1 MHPRK
6 FHFFEGIFRTFRRI
20 STNYLITS
28 GNCTLCGP
36 PPSRNKCALEFAY
49 QFRNSIRS
57 SLYNQ
62 NWEKVGEN
70 KHGLGDN
77 THSLLCWEIPRL
89 ETFQRHVKVVLC
101 YIYRLMQLLLLQL
114 LPTPSRL
121 LASECNDSGTEEC
134 YYWWCAIRERQM
146 EFTWHLIAHSQD
158 MSFFV
163 QVEWLESVRFGSVLV
178 RYVSNVRCYG
188 SSEEEKW
195 RDYCTDTYSEW
206 QWDGIWI
213 AHQVQVRRIG
223 LCRLSA
229 FYW

>member
-28 GNCTLCGP
+28 GNCTLCDP

-163 QVEWLESVRFGSVLV
+163 QVEWLESVRSSYVTFPMFVVMVLV
-178 RYVSNVRCYG
+178 LRRRNEEIIAQIHIRNDNEMAFELHIRYR
-188 SSEEEKW
+188 
-195 RDYCTDTYSEW
+195 
-206 QWDGIWI
+206 
-213 AHQVQVRRIG
+213 
-223 LCRLSA
+223 
-229 FYW
+229 